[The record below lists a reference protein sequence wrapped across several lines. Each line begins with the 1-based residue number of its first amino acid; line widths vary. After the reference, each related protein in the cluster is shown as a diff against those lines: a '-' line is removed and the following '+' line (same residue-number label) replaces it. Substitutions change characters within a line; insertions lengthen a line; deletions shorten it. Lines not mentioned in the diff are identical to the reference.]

1 MSLLSTDMHEPF
13 GDDDPSKNN
22 KPYGKVILTLFQNCK
37 PLFQNCNCVL
47 FWSLIQ
53 CRRESNV
60 YVKYIDIYDLKRF
73 WDIKPISQRH

>member
-22 KPYGKVILTLFQNCK
+22 KPYGKVILTLFQNYK
-37 PLFQNCNCVL
+37 PLFSNCNCVL

-53 CRRESNV
+53 CRRETMCMSNILP
-60 YVKYIDIYDLKRF
+60 YMI
-73 WDIKPISQRH
+73 